1 MLIMDALT
9 ALDSLLRNLQAG
21 VKSVG
26 MYPPTHPTAA
36 RFLGRIVEDLDPILS
51 AQESLVLGV
60 ADHALVAV
68 GLPFTGTGAIAQA
81 FATRLEQRGIGSIE
95 FLRGCS
101 PQDVSQCVQ
110 VLAMP
115 PEALTRLGAVD
126 EVLSRRGVRAIRL
139 SHQVPTTAAEEQ
151 RAEEKGPTGADKE
164 GEKGEGEAGLGRSLA
179 VYHEAVGSAKRILTE
194 ARLGKIP
201 SLGEAQS
208 AVSELVDGVLK
219 DQNAMLALT
228 LIKSYDE
235 YLFNHSVNVSVLCI
249 ALGQALGL
257 DAETI
262 RELGLGALL
271 HDIGKVHWPESLYQ
285 KPRGLSDEEWALVQ
299 RHPLDGAGIVEKMG
313 TTSPTAM
320 EVILEHHLRYDRKGY
335 PIVDSEK
342 QPGFF
347 GMIAQLADA
356 YDAITTARIYQN
368 AFEPSKAIA
377 RLQNLAG
384 TVFDPKLFEAFVRM
398 VGIYPV
404 GSLVRL
410 STGELALVVK
420 ANPTDSSRPFVR
432 LLFDRSGRRLAQE
445 LGVDLTKR
453 DPGTGQFRR
462 TIIMAVDP
470 ASKSFDVAKYLQQR
484 GQATGSPSTG

>member
-1 MLIMDALT
+1 MPIMDTLT
-9 ALDSLLRNLQAG
+9 ELDSLLRDLQAG

-26 MYPPTHPTAA
+26 MYPPTHPTTA
-36 RFLGRIVEDLDPILS
+36 RFLARIVAGLDTILS

-60 ADHALVAV
+60 VDHALVAV
-68 GLPFTGTGAIAQA
+68 GLPFTGTEAIAQSL
-81 FATRLEQRGIGSIE
+81 ATRLEQRGIGTVE

-101 PQDVSQCVQ
+101 PEDASQCVQ
-110 VLAMP
+110 VLAMS
-115 PEALTRLGAVD
+115 PETLARLGAVD

-139 SHQVPTTAAEEQ
+139 SSQVPTTAEEEQ
-151 RAEEKGPTGADKE
+151 RAEEKVATEADKE
-164 GEKGEGEAGLGRSLA
+164 GGEAGLGRSLA
-179 VYHEAVGSAKRILTE
+179 VYREAVGSVKRILAE

-201 SLGEAQS
+201 SLTEAQS
-208 AVSELVDGVLK
+208 AVSELVGGVLQ

-249 ALGQALGL
+249 ALGRALDL

-313 TTSPTAM
+313 TTGPTAM

-335 PIVDSEK
+335 PVLDSDKE
-342 QPGFF
+342 PGFF
-347 GMIAQLADA
+347 GMIAQIADA
-356 YDAITTARIYQN
+356 YDAITTSRIYQN
-368 AFEPSKAIA
+368 AFEPCKAMA
-377 RLQNLAG
+377 RLQSLAG
-384 TVFDPKLFEAFVRM
+384 TVFDPKLLEVFVRM

-410 STGELALVVK
+410 STGEMALVVK
-420 ANPTDSSRPFVR
+420 ANPTESSRPFVR
-432 LLFDRSGRRLAQE
+432 LLFDRSGRRLTDEQG
-445 LGVDLTKR
+445 LDLTER

-470 ASKSFDVAKYLQQR
+470 ASKNFDVAKYLQER
-484 GQATGSPSTG
+484 GEATGSPSAG

>member
-1 MLIMDALT
+1 MDALI
-9 ALDSLLRNLQAG
+9 ALDSLLRSLQAG

-36 RFLGRIVEDLDPILS
+36 RFLARIVEDLDPILGV
-51 AQESLVLGV
+51 QESLVLGV
-60 ADHALVAV
+60 VDHALVAV
-68 GLPFTGTGAIAQA
+68 GLPFTGTETIAQA
-81 FATRLEQRGIGSIE
+81 LATRLEQRGIGSIE

-110 VLAMP
+110 LLAMS
-115 PEALTRLGAVD
+115 PEALGGLGAVD
-126 EVLSRRGVRAIRL
+126 EVLSRRGVRAIHL
-139 SHQVPTTAAEEQ
+139 SHQVPTMDAEEQ
-151 RAEEKGPTGADKE
+151 RAEDKGPTGADKE
-164 GEKGEGEAGLGRSLA
+164 SGGGKGEAGLGRSLT
-179 VYHEAVGSAKRILTE
+179 VYHEAVGTAKRILTE

-201 SLGEAQS
+201 SLAEAQA
-208 AVSELVDGVLK
+208 AVSELVDGVFQ

-271 HDIGKVHWPESLYQ
+271 HDIGKVHWPETLYQ

-313 TTSPTAM
+313 PTSPTAM

-335 PIVDSEK
+335 PIVDSDKE
-342 QPGFF
+342 PGFF

-356 YDAITTARIYQN
+356 YDAITTSRIYQN
-368 AFEPSKAIA
+368 AFEPCKAMA
-377 RLQNLAG
+377 RLQSLAG
-384 TVFDPKLFEAFVRM
+384 TVFDPKLLEAFVRM

-410 STGELALVVK
+410 STGEMALVVK

-432 LLFDRSGRRLAQE
+432 LLFDRSGRRLADEQ
-445 LGVDLTKR
+445 GVDLTER
-453 DPGTGQFRR
+453 EPGTGQFRR

-470 ASKSFDVAKYLQQR
+470 ASKNVDVAKYLQER
-484 GQATGSPSTG
+484 GEAAGSPSTG

>member
-1 MLIMDALT
+1 MDVLIALE
-9 ALDSLLRNLQAG
+9 SLLRNLQAG

-36 RFLGRIVEDLDPILS
+36 RFLSRIGEDLDTILGE
-51 AQESLVLGV
+51 QESLVLGV
-60 ADHALVAV
+60 VDHALVAL
-68 GLPFTGTGAIAQA
+68 GLPFTGTEAIAQA
-81 FATRLEQRGIGSIE
+81 FAERLEERGIGSIE
-95 FLRGCS
+95 FLRGYT
-101 PQDVSQCVQ
+101 QEEVSQCVQ
-110 VLAMP
+110 VLAMQ
-115 PEALTRLGAVD
+115 PEALGRLGPVD

-139 SHQVPTTAAEEQ
+139 SHQVPTMGEE
-151 RAEEKGPTGADKE
+151 EGA
-164 GEKGEGEAGLGRSLA
+164 GEGEGPGVGKGGEEGEEIAALGRSLT
-179 VYHEAVGSAKRILTE
+179 VYREAVGSAKRVLTE

-201 SLGEAQS
+201 SLAEAQ
-208 AVSELVDGVLK
+208 ATVGGLVDGVLQ

-235 YLFNHSVNVSVLCI
+235 YLFNHSVNVTVLCI

-257 DAETI
+257 DSETI
-262 RELGLGALL
+262 KELGLGALL
-271 HDIGKVHWPESLYQ
+271 HDIGKVHWPETLYQ

-313 TTSPTAM
+313 AVSSTTN

-335 PIVDSEK
+335 PIVDAEK
-342 QPGFF
+342 EPGFF

-356 YDAITTARIYQN
+356 YDAITTSRVYQN
-368 AFEPSKAIA
+368 AFEPSRAVA
-377 RLQNLAG
+377 RLHSLAG
-384 TVFDPKLFEAFVRM
+384 TIFDPKLLEVFVRM

-410 STGELALVVK
+410 STGEMALVVK
-420 ANPTDSSRPFVR
+420 ANPADSSRPFVR
-432 LLFDRSGRRLAQE
+432 LLFDRTGRRLAEEQD
-445 LGVDLTKR
+445 VDLTER

-470 ASKSFDVAKYLQQR
+470 ASKNFDVAKYLQKR
-484 GQATGSPSTG
+484 GEAATSPSAG